1 MQFLPAPSL
10 ALGMTTYDD
19 PLYAPG
25 RWNGE
30 IEGLAPNLPSGVRV
44 VSQAQGTRIHLN
56 NLQFTPQP
64 QARTRLTPDNGL
76 LVMRRD
82 VRILLVGDGECITF
96 QAF

>member
-1 MQFLPAPSL
+1 MQFLPVPSL
-10 ALGMTTYDD
+10 ALEDDD
-19 PLYAPG
+19 PLYTPG

-64 QARTRLTPDNGL
+64 QARTRLTPRQRAAGHEKGCSNSA
-76 LVMRRD
+76 RR
-82 VRILLVGDGECITF
+82 
-96 QAF
+96 